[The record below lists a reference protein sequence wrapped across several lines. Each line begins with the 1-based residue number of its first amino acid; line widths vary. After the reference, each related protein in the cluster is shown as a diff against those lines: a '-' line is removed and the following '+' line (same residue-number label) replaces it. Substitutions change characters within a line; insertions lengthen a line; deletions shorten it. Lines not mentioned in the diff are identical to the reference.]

1 MNALEIVVAA
11 MSLFA
16 AYAGSYVG
24 DRLLDRFGA

>member
-1 MNALEIVVAA
+1 MNALELVLAG

-16 AYAGSYVG
+16 AYAGSYIG